1 MTWCAFLTEAYYTA
15 CWHRNATV
23 CPKEVN
29 EVKYTEDF
37 LVWNSGSTLRCSL
50 TSCLK
55 RSVLWAVDNGQL
67 NIEPTHTEGNCPFKK
82 SPSAQWPVNR
92 DGNDG
97 REHVSV
103 YYHELRLHVSCDS
116 RGRQIHSVFFFFF
129 FLLRLSSPAIAYDE
143 HWPAFSVE
151 CLLLQYCSG
160 IQGQPHHLYE

>member
-1 MTWCAFLTEAYYTA
+1 MCIPNRSLLYSLLTQKCHSEIL
-15 CWHRNATV
+15 

-103 YYHELRLHVSCDS
+103 YYHGLRLHVSCDS
-116 RGRQIHSVFFFFF
+116 RGRQIHSVFFFLPAPPLFPRNRLRRTLTSF
-129 FLLRLSSPAIAYDE
+129 QRWVFAAAILLRNPGST
-143 HWPAFSVE
+143 
-151 CLLLQYCSG
+151 
-160 IQGQPHHLYE
+160 HHLYE